1 MHRLCALVLA
11 CSGCAAADP
20 SGSGDTS
27 SPNPSSDDGVAD
39 GATSLTTASG
49 TANTTNASSVSDST
63 TAPTTSSNTDDSSGA
78 ADTGSDDGTTGWVPP
93 ADCGGG
99 ALADLAASIEP
110 GVFTQLATVG
120 LDPAL
125 IDAGG
130 GHHVLEYSDK
140 GVWDPNTCQAL
151 FSGGGHLSEM
161 KFIAFSASENT
172 WFRPPNP
179 TWWCPPDPDDAY
191 ACATHA
197 YGHNALDPAT
207 GTYWFRT
214 FNSAAVHRTAVASP
228 IVGAWDEA
236 PALPADAAGCI
247 ATALEYFPELGG
259 LVYVDCAGQ
268 TARVLYDGDDA
279 WTTLPGAY
287 PMGPY
292 HNYAVYSAGVG
303 QVLFG
308 AGNGSTALY
317 LLDAD
322 GSANQIAAP
331 PRQFHPSPDD
341 PQVFRILTA
350 DPISGRFLAYA
361 PAGVLYEYDAVSDTW
376 TQVSD
381 TVPADLQIAIPVST
395 YGVVLFLTRE
405 PSMWVYR
412 HVAP

>member
-1 MHRLCALVLA
+1 MDA
-11 CSGCAAADP
+11 SAADP
-20 SGSGDTS
+20 STSEPGDEDGSTSNATASTSHSGPATDPTATPVDTS
-27 SPNPSSDDGVAD
+27 SADASSGVDDTASDD
-39 GATSLTTASG
+39 T
-49 TANTTNASSVSDST
+49 
-63 TAPTTSSNTDDSSGA
+63 
-78 ADTGSDDGTTGWVPP
+78 TTGWVPP

-99 ALADLAASIEP
+99 ALADLAASLQP
-110 GVFTQLATVG
+110 GAFTQLDTDG
-120 LDPAL
+120 LDAAL

-130 GHHVLEYSDK
+130 GHHILQFSDK

-179 TWWCPPDPDDAY
+179 TWWCPPDPENPY

-197 YGHNALDPAT
+197 YGHNALDPTT

-214 FNSAAVHRTAVASP
+214 FNSAAVLRTRVASP
-228 IVGAWDEA
+228 IVSEWDQA
-236 PALPADAAGCI
+236 PALPGDAAGCI

-268 TARVLYDGDDA
+268 TARVLYDGA
-279 WTTLPGAY
+279 AEWTTLPGSY

-292 HNYAVYSAGVG
+292 HNYAVYSAPVG
-303 QVLFG
+303 EVLFG
-308 AGNGSTALY
+308 AGNGSSALY
-317 LLDAD
+317 LLDAT
-322 GSANQIAAP
+322 GSASQIAAP

-341 PQVFRILTA
+341 PQTFRILTA

-361 PAGVLYEYDAVSDTW
+361 PAGVLYQYDANTDAW

-381 TVPADLQIAIPVST
+381 TAPAGLQVAIPVST
-395 YGVVLFLTRE
+395 YGVVLFLTQE
-405 PSMWVYR
+405 PTMWVYR